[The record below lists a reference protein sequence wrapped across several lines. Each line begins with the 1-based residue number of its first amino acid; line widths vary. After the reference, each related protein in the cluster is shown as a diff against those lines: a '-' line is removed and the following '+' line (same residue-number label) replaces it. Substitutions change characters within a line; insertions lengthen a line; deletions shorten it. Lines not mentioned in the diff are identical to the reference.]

1 MQEPI
6 ARQRKADAALTRDR
20 PFDPKR
26 TCVLMIDTQNYV
38 WNPEVAKRHPY
49 FDETLRATV
58 LPNLRRLIDGF
69 RAVGAEIMYTV
80 IENLT
85 RDGRDR
91 SLDYKLSNFFIAKGS
106 WEAKVLDAIAPAE
119 DDIVL
124 PKTSSGLFNSTNV
137 EYLLRNI
144 GIDTLVVTGFLTD
157 QCVDHTLRDAADRGF
172 YPVCISDAVA
182 THTAERHE
190 SALRAFAG
198 YCRTLTTDQAL
209 ALLPKATKN

>member
-1 MQEPI
+1 MNQPL
-6 ARQRKADAALTRDR
+6 AQQRADDAKLTRDR

-26 TCVLMIDTQNYV
+26 TALLLIDTQNIV
-38 WNPEVAKRHPY
+38 WNPDVAMRHPY
-49 FDETLRATV
+49 FDEQLRAKV
-58 LPNLRRLIDGF
+58 VPNLRRLIDGF
-69 RAVGAEIMYTV
+69 RAAGAEILYTV
-80 IENLT
+80 MENLT

-106 WEAKVLDAIAPAE
+106 WEAQVLDALTPGD

-124 PKTSSGLFNSTNV
+124 KKTSSGLFNSTNV

-144 GIDTLVVTGFLTD
+144 GIDTLIVTGFLTD

-172 YPVCISDAVA
+172 YPVCISDGCA
-182 THTAERHE
+182 THTEERHKN
-190 SALRAFAG
+190 ALRAFAG

-209 ALLPKATKN
+209 ALLPSGR